1 MAKKKKNATKRLLII
16 VGALI
21 LLVILVGFVVKA
33 TGLVG
38 SGDKATQ
45 VELGDVELKTVTQIV
60 TASGKIQPE
69 IEVKISPDV
78 SGEIVTLT
86 VAEGD
91 KVKKGQLLARIKP
104 DFYQAQVDQAQAT
117 VLQSKASEA
126 QRRADVLVAESD
138 HKRQKALYE
147 SGAIS
152 ISAFE
157 TSENRLETAKATLEA
172 AQYSVQISE
181 ARLKESTENLS
192 KTTIYAPIDGTI
204 SVLAV
209 ELGERVVGT
218 SQMTGTEMMRVAR
231 LNQMELEVDVNEN
244 DVVNVA
250 LGDTAAVEVD
260 SYPNRI
266 FKGIVTEIAN
276 SARVQGMGTQE
287 QITNFLV
294 KIRIL
299 DSHNVSFDQTGADD
313 VIDNNEVPL
322 ASTSIPNFRPG
333 MSGTVDVFT
342 HTVSGATAVPIQAV
356 TVRDF
361 SKIKKEDGAATDST
375 ASSNGKEAEE
385 DLRRV
390 VFVFDEGKARM
401 VEVETGIADATHV
414 VVISGL
420 NVGERVVLGPYQSVS
435 KTLKND
441 DVIEQQKDRGN
452 TRGQQ

>member
-21 LLVILVGFVVKA
+21 ILVIIVGFVVKA

-117 VLQSKASEA
+117 VLQSKATEA
-126 QRRADVLVAESD
+126 QRRADLLVAESD
-138 HKRQKALYE
+138 HNRQKALYE

-152 ISAFE
+152 IAAFE
-157 TSENRLETAKATLEA
+157 TSENRLETSKATLEA

-204 SVLAV
+204 SVLTV

-266 FKGIVTEIAN
+266 FKGVVTEIAN

-299 DSHNVSFDQTGADD
+299 DPHNVSFDQTGADD
-313 VIDNNEVPL
+313 IIDNNEVPL

-375 ASSNGKEAEE
+375 SSSSVKEAEE

-390 VFVFDEGKARM
+390 VFVFDDGKARM

-441 DVIEQQKDRGN
+441 DLIEQQKDRGN